1 MNSMKKI
8 IIAFLLV
15 LAGYAS
21 AFAQGVT
28 PRIVGGVES
37 GAADYPWMVAL
48 LDAHVSDVFQAQS
61 CGGTLIRPNVVLT
74 AAHCVADLDKL
85 SDMDVAVGVY
95 DLSGV
100 KPEQR
105 IPLSSIIIHPGYNP
119 ETIDNDIALLRLA
132 RSSAAPTVTL
142 VDPVTMN
149 SLDGYMPLTV
159 VGWGA
164 DADPDGPVGPRF
176 PYTLWEAEVDYIVPD
191 ICSDLLEGEL
201 TGNMLCAGVV
211 TNGAVT
217 GGRDSCVGDSGGPL
231 LYEYNSSLYQVGIVS
246 WGLGCALPDKP
257 GVYTRVA
264 NYGDWINRALGVSGN
279 SSSGHG
285 GGSLGG
291 YAILALLMAGT
302 VRRRRR
308 Q

>member
-1 MNSMKKI
+1 MKKI

-48 LDAHVSDVFQAQS
+48 LDANEPDVFQAQS

-74 AAHCVADLDKL
+74 AAHCVADLEKL

-95 DLSGV
+95 DLSEV

-105 IPLSSIIIHPGYNP
+105 IPLSRIIIHPGYNP

-132 RSSAAPTVTL
+132 RSSTAPTVTL

-164 DADPDGPVGPRF
+164 KADPGPDWSVEPYF
-176 PYTLWEAEVDYIVPD
+176 PKTLWEAEVDYIVPD

-231 LYEYNSSLYQVGIVS
+231 LYEYNSSLFQVGIVS
-246 WGLGCALPDKP
+246 WGLGCALPGKP

>member
-1 MNSMKKI
+1 MNSMKKTI
-8 IIAFLLV
+8 FVLLLA
-15 LAGYAS
+15 LAGHAA

-28 PRIVGGVES
+28 PRIVGGVQS

-48 LDAHVSDVFQAQS
+48 LDASEPDAYRALN

-95 DLSGV
+95 DLSEV
-100 KPEQR
+100 KPKQR
-105 IPLSSIIIHPGYNP
+105 IPLSRIIIHPGYNP

-149 SLDGYMPLTV
+149 SLDGYMLLTV

-201 TGNMLCAGVV
+201 SGNMLCAGVV

-285 GGSLGG
+285 GGSLG